1 MRYRASETNYQY
13 GYRHI
18 CLYGCLLTA
27 NKVGGAGEGESSGGK
42 GVGVRVVFLHKF
54 LLVQLTDTCC

>member
-27 NKVGGAGEGESSGGK
+27 NKVGEEESSGGK
-42 GVGVRVVFLHKF
+42 GGGCVLFF
-54 LLVQLTDTCC
+54 T